1 MTKQNYTVTLVKSS
15 MISALI
21 FLVTFLVAI
30 PVPGTSAYVNMGDS
44 VIYCAGL
51 LLNMPWA
58 AAAAGIGS
66 ALADWAIG
74 FPVYIPAT
82 IIIKA
87 LMGLVCAAM
96 MKNAKFPR
104 FVLASVIGGAIMFT
118 GYFLYEIFFMGG
130 LGYAVQTVVGDLIQW
145 AGGVAGATVL
155 YHPVKRIKGA
165 LG

>member
-1 MTKQNYTVTLVKSS
+1 MENSHTKTLVISS
-15 MISALI
+15 MIAALI
-21 FLVTFLVAI
+21 FVVTFLVAI

-51 LLNMPWA
+51 LLNIPWA
-58 AAAAGIGS
+58 AAAAGVGS

-87 LMGLVCAAM
+87 LMGLVCSAM
-96 MKNAKFPR
+96 MRNAKFPR
-104 FVLASVIGGAIMFT
+104 FILACVTGGSIMFA
-118 GYFLYEIFFMGG
+118 GYFIYEVLFMGG
-130 LGYAVQTVVGDLIQW
+130 WGYAVQTLIGNLIQW
-145 AGGVAGATVL
+145 AGGVAGAIAL

-165 LG
+165 LI

>member
-1 MTKQNYTVTLVKSS
+1 MNKNHTITLVKSS
-15 MISALI
+15 MIAALI
-21 FLVTFLVAI
+21 FIVTFLVAV

-51 LLNMPWA
+51 LLNIPWA

-96 MKNAKFPR
+96 MRNAKFPR
-104 FVLASVIGGAIMFT
+104 FVLASIIGGSIMFV
-118 GYFLYEIFFMGG
+118 GYFIYEVLFMGG
-130 LGYAVQTVVGDLIQW
+130 WGYAVQTLVGNLIQW
-145 AGGVAGATVL
+145 AGGVAGAIAL

-165 LG
+165 LK